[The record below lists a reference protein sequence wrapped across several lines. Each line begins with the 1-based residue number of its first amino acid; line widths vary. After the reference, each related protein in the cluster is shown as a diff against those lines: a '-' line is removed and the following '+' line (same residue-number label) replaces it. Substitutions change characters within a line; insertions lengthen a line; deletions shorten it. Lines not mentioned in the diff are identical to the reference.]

1 MDNLLEYR
9 DRFPILNSTNYL
21 ISNSLGAMPAGVRDA
36 LNGYGDV
43 WATRGVR
50 AWQEQ
55 WWQLPRVVG
64 DQIGALINAPRG
76 TVIMQPNV
84 TLAHAQVLSCFEFGG
99 KRNKIVT
106 DDMHFPSILYLID
119 QQQERGAEVT
129 VVKTDDGVTID
140 LQKLLDAIDENTALV
155 ALSHVLFKSAF
166 IQDATALTRR
176 AQQVGAK
183 VLLDGY
189 QAVGTI
195 PVDVRAI
202 AADYYAG
209 GCLKWLCGGPGNAF
223 LYVKEDLIRQSE
235 PKLVGWFAHARPFEF
250 EMAPIDYLN
259 DIGRFSV
266 GTPAIAAYL
275 AAQPGL
281 EIIAKIGVDSIRT
294 KSVKQ
299 TTRLIE
305 LADELG
311 FPVTTPRDAHSRGG
325 TVAVNVDRGYE
336 ISKVL
341 KDREIIVDY
350 RPGAGIRLSPHFYTR
365 DEEIVAA
372 MLEIKNIRE
381 TRAYEKYI
389 VVDKDTVT

>member
-9 DRFPILNSTNYL
+9 DLFPILSSTNYL
-21 ISNSLGAMPAGVRDA
+21 ISNSLGAMPAGVREA
-36 LNGYGDV
+36 LDGYADV

-76 TVIMQPNV
+76 TMIMQPNV
-84 TLAHAQVLSCFEFGG
+84 TLAHAQVLSCVEFRG
-99 KRNKIVT
+99 KRNRIVT

-119 QQQERGAEVT
+119 QQRERGAEVR

-140 LQKLLDAIDENTALV
+140 QSKLLDAIDESTALV

-176 AQQVGAK
+176 AHQVGAK

-202 AADYYAG
+202 SADYYAG

-223 LYVKEDLIRQSE
+223 LYVREDLIRQSE

-259 DIGRFSV
+259 DVGRFSV

-281 EIIAKIGVDSIRT
+281 QIIDKIGVDAIRE

-311 FPVTTPRDAHSRGG
+311 FPVTTPRETHLRGG
-325 TVAVNVDRGYE
+325 TVAVNVERGYE

-365 DEEIVAA
+365 DAELDAA